1 MGTDIHAI
9 FQKLDTRTQPPSW
22 VTIESEWDQPRHYL
36 LFAALANVRN
46 GYGFAGCD
54 TGDAI
59 PPISEPR
66 GLPDDIKALTT
77 NDYLDLGD
85 HSFSHLTAEE
95 MLEWYEGGIRMKKTR
110 GVVSKELYEQWDKT
124 SEPKYYSGWTSGT
137 NIIVLPSADY
147 ESLKAVLSALQCV
160 TDNRQQDSLIRDQ
173 LTLGIN
179 QSLSEENLK
188 TINLTLPV
196 AVATLF
202 ERVTHVQ
209 VEWVTDFKAALG
221 YFFEEV
227 RRLKEEHGEVR
238 LVFGFDS

>member
-9 FQKLDTRTQPPSW
+9 FQKLDKSAKPPKW
-22 VTIESEWDQPRHYL
+22 VEVDSTWEQDRHYT

-46 GYGFAGCD
+46 GYGFAGYD

-59 PPISEPR
+59 QPISEPR
-66 GLPDDIKALTT
+66 GLPDDIKALTK
-77 NDYLDLGD
+77 NGDLYLGD

-110 GVVSKELYEQWDKT
+110 GVVSKEHYEQWDKT
-124 SEPKYYSGWTSGT
+124 SEPKYYSSWTSGP

-147 ESLKAVLSALQCV
+147 ESLKAVLSALQNV
-160 TDNRQQDSLIRDQ
+160 ADNRQQDSFIRDH

-188 TINLTLPV
+188 TINLTLQV